1 MVLLDKKYQQ
11 CADIRTSGEVLAL
24 VSELTDYMAT
34 HEDQQEARMEQV
46 RGEEL
51 SSLWGGVWR
60 FYVPNLKFVLKGLI
74 SETFF
79 ACTQFSMFE
88 LMDGEIIVK

>member
-11 CADIRTSGEVLAL
+11 CVDIPTSGEALAL

-34 HEDQQEARMEQV
+34 QEDQQEARKEQV

-51 SSLWGGVWR
+51 SSLRGGV
-60 FYVPNLKFVLKGLI
+60 
-74 SETFF
+74 
-79 ACTQFSMFE
+79 
-88 LMDGEIIVK
+88 